1 MSESQELSMLNAMEL
16 LHYGA
21 RFHGKTFFIYLDST
35 EDFEE
40 LLTDFRVLLAA
51 KIRLCLFFSP
61 SVDLMGLKEVKDL
74 GFPFTILSSQD
85 VGGIK
90 KVLDKGE
97 TPLVQSTPLASVKG
111 IDLLYIACKFIHIKR
126 LDKIPIPPGGAIS
139 FEQMQ
144 IYYSEINETESF
156 EDLYPVNLDTAF
168 VVPKSGNLF
177 IEIFTHQGSG
187 VLVTQNLNQEIRRA
201 GKTDVMDISLLMK
214 PYIQKKSI
222 LPVTLDELATKVDEY
237 FVAFINDELVG
248 AARLKPWGT
257 SFELSKF
264 ITLPRYR
271 GKGIAKSLCEN
282 LIKEAKSTGIK
293 ELFALSIEPKMI
305 EFFLGFGF
313 EAVEKSL
320 LPSEWQKGYD
330 QKRNSTALRLHL

>member
-1 MSESQELSMLNAMEL
+1 
-16 LHYGA
+16 
-21 RFHGKTFFIYLDST
+21 
-35 EDFEE
+35 
-40 LLTDFRVLLAA
+40 
-51 KIRLCLFFSP
+51 
-61 SVDLMGLKEVKDL
+61 
-74 GFPFTILSSQD
+74 
-85 VGGIK
+85 
-90 KVLDKGE
+90 
-97 TPLVQSTPLASVKG
+97 
-111 IDLLYIACKFIHIKR
+111 
-126 LDKIPIPPGGAIS
+126 
-139 FEQMQ
+139 MQ